1 MIQLYVINYKYNV
14 KGFSG
19 HIAYITTTTTK
30 KETVYIF
37 SGNVMTVE

>member
-1 MIQLYVINYKYNV
+1 MIQLYVIIYKYNV

-19 HIAYITTTTTK
+19 HIAYITTTTK